1 MGPVKMAKGN
11 SFSGSLPHGVYT
23 RPTFFPMRSPGLHAF
38 ASGGVG
44 LLAEAGR
51 PEAVLPLSTGPNGDL
66 GVSASGVAPQVNV
79 IVNTRPGETAK
90 VSQDGDTLTIDII
103 EAELSR
109 RVANGNTSLPRAM
122 QSSFKGM
129 RRG

>member
-1 MGPVKMAKGN
+1 M
-11 SFSGSLPHGVYT
+11 H
-23 RPTFFPMRSPGLHAF
+23 SPGLHAF
-38 ASGGVG
+38 AAGGVG

-51 PEAVLPLSTGPNGDL
+51 PEGVFPLTRDSHGDL
-66 GVSASGVAPQVNV
+66 AVSAVGSAPQVNV